1 MAAQVTL
8 QSTAE
13 TVEIVAIQE
22 VAIAEATIEET
33 GEDHHAPEADRRTEE
48 AEGIEVEVVM
58 TDARRNN
65 ARACALFAS
74 RKDISR
80 GTALI
85 WVVEEGLATV
95 EETMIDQRVVPGLP
109 TQGLLL
115 RNAAD
120 RHRKEEETYLPEE
133 ESTLATDHPLDMSD
147 VHQSTGTT
155 EEDQVHAEAAVTHAE
170 RSGNQAAK
178 MHCYS
183 A

>member
-1 MAAQVTL
+1 MVAQVTL
-8 QSTAE
+8 QSSAE

-22 VAIAEATIEET
+22 VATAEATIEET
-33 GEDHHAPEADRRTEE
+33 GEDPHAPEADRPTEE
-48 AEGIEVEVVM
+48 AEGIEVEVAM
-58 TDARRNN
+58 TDARRSN
-65 ARACALFAS
+65 ARACASFAS
-74 RKDISR
+74 KKDILR

-85 WVVEEGLATV
+85 WVVEEGLAMA
-95 EETMIDQRVVPGLP
+95 EETMIDQRVASGLP
-109 TQGLLL
+109 TQGHLL

-120 RHRKEEETYLPEE
+120 HHLKEEETYLPEE
-133 ESTLATDHPLDMSD
+133 ESTLVTDHPLDMSD

-155 EEDQVHAEAAVTHAE
+155 EEDQVHAEAAATHVE